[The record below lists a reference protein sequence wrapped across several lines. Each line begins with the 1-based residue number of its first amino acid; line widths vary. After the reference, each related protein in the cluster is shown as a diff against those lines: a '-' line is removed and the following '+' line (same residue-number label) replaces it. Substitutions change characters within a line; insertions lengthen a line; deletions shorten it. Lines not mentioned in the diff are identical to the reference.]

1 MPIVAKLNH
10 IRHQHQIKI
19 PPPKPKPL
27 QVSQGFIIYNEHQQ
41 KRLHYNRLQYTEY
54 ELTGNL
60 VIKVERDNV
69 DREAT
74 NFRLLEVFLH
84 FALNT
89 SQFRGNLQKDETTKK
104 QKR

>member
-1 MPIVAKLNH
+1 MNINK
-10 IRHQHQIKI
+10 KI
-19 PPPKPKPL
+19 AL
-27 QVSQGFIIYNEHQQ
+27 QQTF
-41 KRLHYNRLQYTEY
+41 QYTEY

-60 VIKVERDNV
+60 ESKVDRDNV

-89 SQFRGNLQKDETTKK
+89 SQFRGDLQKDETTKG
-104 QKR
+104 QKRQTAISTPF

>member
-1 MPIVAKLNH
+1 MNINK
-10 IRHQHQIKI
+10 KI
-19 PPPKPKPL
+19 AL
-27 QVSQGFIIYNEHQQ
+27 QQTF
-41 KRLHYNRLQYTEY
+41 QYTEY

-60 VIKVERDNV
+60 ASKVEGDNM

-89 SQFRGNLQKDETTKK
+89 SQFRGNLQKDETTKG
-104 QKR
+104 